1 VGALQYVTITRPDV
15 AFAVN
20 RASQYMHN
28 LIVLH
33 WSAVK
38 RILRYLKGSLDYG
51 IQIGASTNLTLNAYS
66 DSDWVGCPD
75 NRWSTTGYLVFLGPN
90 LISWSS
96 KKQPI
101 VARSST
107 EAEYRSLA
115 STEAE
120 YRSLASTEAEY
131 HSLASTKAEYRS
143 LAMAS
148 AELVWLRSLL
158 HELGCKFDPPI
169 LWCDNLSAAF
179 LASNSAFHVRTK
191 HVELDYHFV
200 REQVA
205 AGSIRV
211 CFVCSQDQ
219 LADALTK
226 MLSTLRFVQL
236 RYKLNVTCFSMSLME
251 PIDED
256 IQDTSAP
263 QHHKECNNTQMV
275 T

>member
-1 VGALQYVTITRPDV
+1 VGALQYVTITWLDV

-28 LIVLH
+28 LTMLH

-38 RILRYLKGSLDYG
+38 WILRYLKGSLDYG
-51 IQIGASTNLTLNAYS
+51 IQIRASTNLTLNAYS
-66 DSDWVGCPD
+66 DSDWAGCPD
-75 NRWSTTGYLVFLGPN
+75 DRRSTTGYLVFLGPN

-115 STEAE
+115 STKAE
-120 YRSLASTEAEY
+120 YRSLASTE
-131 HSLASTKAEYRS
+131 AEYRS

-158 HELGCKFDPPI
+158 HELGCKSDPPI
-169 LWCDNLSAAF
+169 LWCDNLSVAF
-179 LASNSAFHVRTK
+179 LASNSAFHARTK

-263 QHHKECNNTQMV
+263 QHHKECNNTDGYIGLV
-275 T
+275 TACI